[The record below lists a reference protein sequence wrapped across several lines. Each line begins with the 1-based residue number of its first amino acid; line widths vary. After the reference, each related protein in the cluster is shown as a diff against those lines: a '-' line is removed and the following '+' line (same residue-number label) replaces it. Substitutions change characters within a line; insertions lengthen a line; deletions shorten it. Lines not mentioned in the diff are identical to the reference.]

1 MAQCTARAGYTAGM
15 ASTAVRRFVLGD
27 WNRVVRDPL
36 DLMRLAFLAG
46 AVVFAVRGD
55 ANGTFNLL
63 LAFSVLVAARLANL
77 PRLYDLAL
85 IGALSLTQGGEALGL
100 YDSWA
105 WYDRV
110 VHFLVPMVASQV
122 VYLCLARIEVLPD
135 PRQRT
140 LRRHEAGMFVVTFA
154 LGLSVGGLWE
164 IFEWF
169 SDGVF
174 GSNLSQ
180 GNVDTVGDLIA
191 DAAGSFVGGGLMVLW
206 SERGWGSVRRVP
218 GQHEED
224 VSA

>member
-1 MAQCTARAGYTAGM
+1 M
-15 ASTAVRRFVLGD
+15 ASAAVRRLALGD

-46 AVVFAVRGD
+46 AVVFVSRGD
-55 ANGTFNLL
+55 AAGAFNLL
-63 LAFSVLVAARLANL
+63 LAFAVLVVARLANL

-100 YDSWA
+100 YDQWA
-105 WYDRV
+105 PYDRV

-135 PRQRT
+135 PQEDT
-140 LRRHEAGMFVVTFA
+140 LRRHEVGMFVVTFA
-154 LGLSVGGLWE
+154 LGLSIGGLWE

-174 GSNLSQ
+174 GSDLSQ

-191 DAAGSFVGGGLMVLW
+191 DAAGSFVGGLLMVLW
-206 SERGWGSVRRVP
+206 AERGWGSVRRVP
-218 GQHEED
+218 GRQEED
-224 VSA
+224 TSS